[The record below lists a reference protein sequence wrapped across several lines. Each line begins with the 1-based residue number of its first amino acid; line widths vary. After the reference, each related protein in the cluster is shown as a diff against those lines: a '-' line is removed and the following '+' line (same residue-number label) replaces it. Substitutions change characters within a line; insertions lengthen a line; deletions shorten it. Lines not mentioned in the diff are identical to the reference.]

1 MLDTHSIARKL
12 TDAGIAPAHADA
24 IADAVREA
32 AEHQDADLVT
42 RNDLSSLDLVSNAG
56 LAAMDLVSNA
66 DLAAMDL
73 VSKADLAALD
83 LVSRTEL
90 KAELAALDFVS
101 RTELKAELKAELAT
115 LEVQL
120 YRFLLVQSV
129 GIVGLT
135 VALIRLLG

>member
-83 LVSRTEL
+83 LVS
-90 KAELAALDFVS
+90 KADLAALDLVS

>member
-24 IADAVREA
+24 ITDVVREA
-32 AEHQDADLVT
+32 AEHQDADLVAKS
-42 RNDLSSLDLVSNAG
+42 DLTSL
-56 LAAMDLVSNA
+56 DLVSNA
-66 DLAAMDL
+66 DLAALDL

-83 LVSRTEL
+83 FVSKADLAALDFVSRTEL

-101 RTELKAELKAELAT
+101 RTELKAELAT
-115 LEVQL
+115 LEVRL

-129 GIVGLT
+129 SIVGLT
-135 VALIRLLG
+135 VALVRLLG